1 MSDAGDWLVSQ
12 VVSQM
17 GQLSADEQAA
27 VYGAGFAYTITGT
40 VIPMHADTA
49 AWVATILRD
58 FRTGPCRF
66 CHHDLLEHTLSVTE
80 AGPSLI
86 CDADGTSRP
95 AWMWH
100 AGPRGQPGWK
110 VLLAVMFWVGIPL
123 VTIGIA
129 GWVMP
134 LIAALL
140 YKRGPWL
147 AGALFWGALATAVAV
162 FIESESPVLGFV
174 VLFMWFGSAVYGGFQ
189 VKPWLACLSA
199 GRR

>member
-1 MSDAGDWLVSQ
+1 MSDSGDWLVSQ

-27 VYGAGFAYTITGT
+27 VYGAGYAYTITGT
-40 VIPMHADTA
+40 AIPMHADTA

-58 FRTGPCRF
+58 FRATACRF
-66 CHHDLLEHTLSVTE
+66 CEHGLLEHTLSVTE

-86 CDADGTSRP
+86 CDSDATSRP
-95 AWMWH
+95 AWVWH
-100 AGPRGQPGWK
+100 AGPRRQPAWQA
-110 VLLAVMFWVGIPL
+110 VLAAVLWVGIPL
-123 VTIGIA
+123 ATIGIA

-134 LIAALL
+134 LIGALK
-140 YKRGPWL
+140 YRRGAWL
-147 AGALFWGALATAVAV
+147 AGAVMWGALATVVAV

-174 VLFMWFGSAVYGGFQ
+174 VLLMWFGSAVFGGFQ
-189 VKPWLACLSA
+189 VKPWLACLSS